1 MKRNYILL
9 ITILAIS
16 FLTFWIDRPNVK
28 PLDLPKLKIYK
39 DLKIHQGLDLKG
51 GVRLIYE
58 GDFTKINPKEIEKAH
73 QGLVNIIEK
82 RINNLGVAEPNIQKG
97 EIGDKKIV
105 VVELP
110 GISDIEQ
117 AIKMIGQ
124 TAQLTF
130 LERVGEGDSASWKE
144 TGLTGAHLKRADV
157 QINQQTGEPEVAIEF
172 DSEGAKLFKEITQRN
187 LQKPVAIKLDEDIIS
202 APTVQ
207 SVIEEGKAVIT
218 GKFDIKEAKNLAIN
232 LNSGA
237 LPVPTK
243 LIEQRNISATL
254 GPASIKKS
262 LVAGILGIILVA
274 LFMVI
279 FYKTPGFLA
288 VIALS
293 IYAALVLALFKL
305 IPVTLTLAGLAGF
318 ILSIGMAVDANILI
332 FERMKEELRMGKTLG
347 AAIEEGFKRA
357 WPSIRDSNSSSLITC
372 LILIWLGSG
381 LVRGF
386 AVTLAI
392 GILVS
397 MFTAITVTRTFLRLC
412 VGTRLE
418 RLIKI

>member
-1 MKRNYILL
+1 MKRVYIVFVL
-9 ITILAIS
+9 ILVVAFLA
-16 FLTFWIDRPNVK
+16 FWIDRPTVK

-39 DLKIHQGLDLKG
+39 ELKIRQGLDLKG
-51 GVRLIYE
+51 GVHLVYE
-58 GDFTKINPKEIEKAH
+58 GDFSKIAPKEREKAH
-73 QGLVNIIEK
+73 QGLINVIE
-82 RINNLGVAEPNIQKG
+82 RRVNNLGVAEPVIQKG
-97 EIGDKKIV
+97 QIGDKKTVI
-105 VVELP
+105 VELP
-110 GISDIEQ
+110 GITDIEQ
-117 AIKMIGQ
+117 AKKMIGQ

-130 LERVGEGDSASWKE
+130 LERKGEQTEWTE

-157 QINQQTGEPEVAIEF
+157 EINPQTGEPEVAIEF
-172 DSEGAKLFKEITQRN
+172 DAEGTKLFKDITQRN
-187 LQKPVAIKLDEDIIS
+187 LQKPVAIKLDQDIIS

-207 SVIEEGKAVIT
+207 TVIEEGKGVIT
-218 GKFDIKEAKNLAIN
+218 GKFDIKEAKTLAIN

-254 GPASIKKS
+254 GPESIKKS
-262 LVAGILGIILVA
+262 LIAGLLGILLIA
-274 LFMVI
+274 LFMTL

-288 VIALS
+288 VVALA
-293 IYAALVLALFKL
+293 IYAGIVLALFKL

-332 FERMKEELRMGKTLG
+332 FERMKEELRTGKTLG
-347 AAIEEGFKRA
+347 AAIEDGFKRA
-357 WPSIRDSNSSSLITC
+357 WSSIRDSNISSLITC

-397 MFTAITVTRTFLRLC
+397 MFTAITVTRTFLRLA
-412 VGTRLE
+412 VGTRME
-418 RLIKI
+418 KFIKI